1 MSEKNNRNQIS
12 CDMVQDL
19 LPLYQDGL
27 VRDKTKDAV
36 MPAFRTVFQHVDMYM
51 SVENACRFRKK

>member
-1 MSEKNNRNQIS
+1 MSEKNNMNQIS

-36 MPAFRTVFQHVDMYM
+36 RQHLEQC
-51 SVENACRFRKK
+51 SACRHVY

>member
-1 MSEKNNRNQIS
+1 MSEKNKINQIS

-27 VRDKTKDAV
+27 LRDTTKDV
-36 MPAFRTVFQHVDMYM
+36 VRQHLEQC
-51 SVENACRFRKK
+51 STCRCIYEQLRVPVVLKK